1 MSPRKR
7 IEVKPGRDL
16 STEATTP
23 CPPTVMPARLHAV
36 TRAPTVQRKVR
47 RNGTR
52 KKTVYLPDDLC
63 RALRVHCAHEDA
75 SETEVV
81 IAALRRY
88 LGLS

>member
-1 MSPRKR
+1 MTKR
-7 IEVKPGRDL
+7 RVVLVKRPKAFEPMDL
-16 STEATTP
+16 
-23 CPPTVMPARLHAV
+23 PPPVPMPARPHAV
-36 TRAPTVQRKVR
+36 TRAPVAKRKVR

-81 IAALRRY
+81 IAALMRH
-88 LGLS
+88 LGLT